1 MKKTFIEIG
10 ACDFDNNDDLLD
22 SGWRGIFVEP
32 IWQYYNN
39 LARKVQGKDA
49 TIVRAAI
56 TDFDGTIKMETI
68 PNCAETWIRGISH
81 ISTDTLHNTA
91 SGLVKLNAP
100 DTLQV
105 VDVPAMTL
113 DTLLTT
119 HDVTDIDFMQID
131 VEGHEL
137 VILNNYSWRIKPKF
151 LRIEH
156 KFIDDGILTS
166 ILERNGYKYWV
177 ERDDLYGILK

>member
-39 LARKVQGKDA
+39 LVRKVQGKDA

-56 TDFDGTIKMETI
+56 TSFDGTIKMDTI
-68 PNCAETWIRGISH
+68 PNSEDWVKGISH
-81 ISTDTLHNTA
+81 ISSEITDNIA
-91 SGLVKLNAP
+91 SGLVKRNAP
-100 DTLQV
+100 DTFQV
-105 VDVPAMTL
+105 VEVPAMTL

-137 VILNNYSWRIKPKF
+137 VILDSYSWRIKPKY

-156 KFIDDGILTS
+156 KFIDDIKLTS
-166 ILERNGYKYWV
+166 ILERNGYKCWV

>member
-105 VDVPAMTL
+105 VEVPAMTL
-113 DTLLTT
+113 DTLLTS

-131 VEGHEL
+131 VEGHGESSQSFYVL
-137 VILNNYSWRIKPKF
+137 STSLLTMVYSHLFSNVTAISTGLREMIYTEFLN
-151 LRIEH
+151 E
-156 KFIDDGILTS
+156 S
-166 ILERNGYKYWV
+166 I
-177 ERDDLYGILK
+177 